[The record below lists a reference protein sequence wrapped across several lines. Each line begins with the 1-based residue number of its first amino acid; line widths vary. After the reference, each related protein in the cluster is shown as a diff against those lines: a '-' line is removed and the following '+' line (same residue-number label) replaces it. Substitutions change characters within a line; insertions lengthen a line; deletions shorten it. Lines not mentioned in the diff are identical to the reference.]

1 MIITYQGE
9 NYFKLQNGNTV
20 VLINPTN
27 QRSFK
32 GAVLILNTTMPA
44 PAGEPTEEDKIISI
58 SHQGEYEIQDI
69 QVRGWSLPTSQAGVK
84 QEKGNEKTIYRLI
97 FEDLK
102 IIVLGDLDEPISG
115 EVQNACQQPD
125 IILGPNND
133 KINKWVKNLEPALIL
148 PAFDKPADW
157 QNFAK
162 EFGHADSKPEEKI
175 TLKKKDLTP
184 GKIAV
189 QWLKP

>member
-1 MIITYQGE
+1 MIITYQGG

-44 PAGEPTEEDKIISI
+44 SAGQPDEEDKIISI

-69 QVRGWSLPTSQAGVK
+69 QIRGWGFK
-84 QEKGNEKTIYRLI
+84 QEKGVEKTIYRI
-97 FEDLK
+97 VFEDLK
-102 IIVLGDLDEPISG
+102 IVILGDLDESLSG
-115 EVQNACQQPD
+115 EIQNACQQPD
-125 IILGPNND
+125 IILGPNNN

-148 PAFDKPADW
+148 PAFEKPADW

-162 EFGHADSKPEEKI
+162 EFGHADAKPEEKI
-175 TLKKKDLTP
+175 TLKKKDLAP

>member
-20 VLINPTN
+20 VLIDPAN

-32 GAVLILNTTMPA
+32 GAVLALNTTMP
-44 PAGEPTEEDKIISI
+44 TRIEESNEEGLIVI
-58 SHQGEYEIQDI
+58 SHQGEYEIQGI
-69 QVRGWSLPTSQAGVK
+69 QIQGWTVN
-84 QEKGNEKTIYRLI
+84 QENNKEETVYRII
-97 FEDLK
+97 FEEMK
-102 IIVLGDLDEPISG
+102 IVILGNLNQPLTG
-115 EVQNACQQPD
+115 EIQNACQQPD
-125 IILGPNND
+125 IVLGPNNNS
-133 KINKWVKNLEPALIL
+133 INKWVKNLEPALII

-162 EFGHADSKPEEKI
+162 DFSHAETKPEEKI
-175 TLKKKDLTP
+175 TLKKKDLIP

-189 QWLKP
+189 QWLKA

>member
-20 VLINPTN
+20 ILINPSN

-44 PAGEPTEEDKIISI
+44 PAGDPTEEEIISI
-58 SHQGEYEIQDI
+58 NHQGEYEVQGIQI
-69 QVRGWSLPTSQAGVK
+69 QGWSVK
-84 QEKGNEKTIYRLI
+84 QEKGIEKTIYRII

-102 IIVLGDLDEPISG
+102 IIVLGDLNEPLTG
-115 EVQNACQQPD
+115 EIQNACQQPD
-125 IILGPNND
+125 IVLGPNND
-133 KINKWVKNLEPALIL
+133 KINKWVKNLEPALIV
-148 PAFDKPADW
+148 PAFDKQDDW

-162 EFGHADSKPEEKI
+162 EFGQTDTKPEEKI
-175 TLKKKDLTP
+175 TLKKKDLIP
-184 GKIAV
+184 GKIAI